1 MNVSDKIEE
10 LTELGYEVRC
20 DIEEQYVILK
30 VADGEMSIE
39 KMIPVEIVE
48 HSKID
53 ILSQE
58 LDRMRIDVEAARNE
72 VNR

>member
-20 DIEEQYVILK
+20 NIEGHYVILK
-30 VADGEMSIE
+30 VADGNTSIE
-39 KMIPVEIVE
+39 KMIPVEIVK

-58 LDRMRIDVEAARNE
+58 LDRMRSDVEAARNE